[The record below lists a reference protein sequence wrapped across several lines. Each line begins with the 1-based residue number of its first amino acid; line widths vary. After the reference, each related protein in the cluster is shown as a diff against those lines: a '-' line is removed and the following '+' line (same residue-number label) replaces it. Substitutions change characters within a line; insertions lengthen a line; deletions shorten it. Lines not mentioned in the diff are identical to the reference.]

1 MPRNFNIG
9 SLVGQLGLKKNDPRT
24 TARVGLGVLLAC
36 NLVAGWFVF
45 SPIGGSADEM
55 ETRLLDLQRQ
65 VSSKQA
71 VLKRSK
77 ELAAKVESGNRKAEE
92 REASLRSE
100 LQRRDAKIAALEAR
114 LEKLE
119 RMMEAKGGK
128 Q

>member
-1 MPRNFNIG
+1 LNVIAQEFAEVFPDHVQSSGEKLPDG
-9 SLVGQLGLKKNDPRT
+9 SEILQVDTYPLT
-24 TARVGLGVLLAC
+24 
-36 NLVAGWFVF
+36 
-45 SPIGGSADEM
+45 IYSAA
-55 ETRLLDLQRQ
+55 
-65 VSSKQA
+65 A
-71 VLKRSK
+71 VQ